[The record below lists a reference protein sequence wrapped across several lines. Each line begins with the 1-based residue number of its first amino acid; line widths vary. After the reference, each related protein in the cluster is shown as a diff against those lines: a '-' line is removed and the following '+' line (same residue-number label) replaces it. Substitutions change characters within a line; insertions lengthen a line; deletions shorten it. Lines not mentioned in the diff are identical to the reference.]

1 MKSKIKRNFV
11 FLYGKTRARGL
22 RRRFTRDDD
31 EMPLGDCQ
39 RSQVTIGKNSATDTD
54 NNAHRTSAS
63 PACIPARAQFGL
75 FLTMNT
81 YQLAG
86 MHSLLSQW

>member
-1 MKSKIKRNFV
+1 MKSKIKRIFV
-11 FLYGKTRARGL
+11 FLYEQTRARGL

-31 EMPLGDCQ
+31 EMPLGDHQ

-63 PACIPARAQFGL
+63 PVCIAVRVHFAL
-75 FLTMNT
+75 LLTMDT
-81 YQLAG
+81 HQLDH